1 MIKLR
6 KVYCGVCQWFFELV
20 NIWQTYKQEHG
31 CLVDFLRLLAV
42 YWPGAQSVRDNHVF
56 CQIFTELIF
65 FSDRLGSKPFLIWL
79 LKTSLHLKY
88 IATLPGNFSL
98 IACFVTLMFD
108 KIVWQHIRGV
118 VGYINHFTTYLPR
131 NLSEKIFWKSVKIWQ
146 NYSHEFVASIFL
158 AHTAI

>member
-1 MIKLR
+1 MIFWIGEYLTNLQAR
-6 KVYCGVCQWFFELV
+6 TWLSRGLSSSFSSVLARRTECTRQPRFFARYSPNWF
-20 NIWQTYKQEHG
+20 
-31 CLVDFLRLLAV
+31 
-42 YWPGAQSVRDNHVF
+42 
-56 CQIFTELIF
+56 F

-118 VGYINHFTTYLPR
+118 VGYINHFATYLPR

-158 AHTAI
+158 AHPLHTAI